1 MLAISVDPAH
11 DTPSSAKAFV
21 AREQLTGRM
30 RFLLGRF
37 TQLRPL
43 WKQYAIQPEFNPSE
57 RRYPYGYSAYVMLI
71 DRRGFLQV
79 GFPPLS
85 SYPKTSLMTLD
96 CSSPAAGS
104 APTSGWI
111 PHQRWR
117 ASLTH
122 ASRMHE
128 PPRWRRKSRLP
139 RHRSRGRTRSA
150 TRSYPL

>member
-1 MLAISVDPAH
+1 MLTFMYSHSRDTSPLLATEIRGALNELPDDGRSVPVLAISVDPAH

-43 WKQYAIQPEFNPSE
+43 WKQYAIQPEFNPSG

-79 GFPPLS
+79 GFPATQVVPEDLAHD
-85 SYPKTSLMTLD
+85 LGLLL
-96 CSSPAAGS
+96 AG
-104 APTSGWI
+104 G
-111 PHQRWR
+111 
-117 ASLTH
+117 
-122 ASRMHE
+122 
-128 PPRWRRKSRLP
+128 
-139 RHRSRGRTRSA
+139 G
-150 TRSYPL
+150 